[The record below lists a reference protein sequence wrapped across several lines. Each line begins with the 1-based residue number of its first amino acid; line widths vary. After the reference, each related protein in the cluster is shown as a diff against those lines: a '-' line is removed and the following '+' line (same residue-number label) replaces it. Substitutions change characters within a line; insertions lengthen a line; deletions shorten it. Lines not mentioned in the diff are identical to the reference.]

1 MPSIT
6 VGQSIGSIN
15 KTYQRS
21 GDEIMN
27 VQVTLPAGKAVTAWV
42 KTDANTAACDLPSG
56 HGYTN
61 GKFDVYWSGGYRY
74 GVDGTISTNALSLD
88 GGAGTDFPASATTGV
103 VVCKQV
109 VINKA
114 IDGDNVTAIGLGYDV
129 ASSSGY
135 GCLVLAFDAINAG
148 GSAVGSVIVLA
159 PNTPFIADIE
169 GGATNPFTGNPVL
182 SLVASNGDSSNAA
195 VLKIS
200 GAQNITP
207 G

>member
-21 GDEIMN
+21 GDDPIN
-27 VQVTLPAGKAVTAWV
+27 VEVTLPAGKAVTAWV

-56 HGYTN
+56 HGYTD

-88 GGAGTDFPASATTGV
+88 GGAGTDFPSSATTGV
-103 VVCKQV
+103 VVCKRV

-114 IDGDNVTAIGLGYDV
+114 IDGDNLAAIGLSYEL

-135 GCLVLAFDAINAG
+135 GSLVLAFDAINAG
-148 GSAVGSVIVLA
+148 GSAVGSVIALD
-159 PNTPFIADIE
+159 PNTPYIADIE
-169 GGATNPFTGNPVL
+169 GGATNPFTGNPIL

-195 VLKIS
+195 VLKIA
-200 GAQNITP
+200 GIQDITP
-207 G
+207 